1 MKYGIDNFSFNI
13 LKLVDLSLINVENN
27 SLALNDTNSEKE
39 LNIITQRAAERAFLH
54 KFEQEYFDLCFPEYN
69 MRKIAGSYG
78 WASKKN
84 STTIFVYKPSDTSQN
99 GLLYKFY
106 DSISEVVKQL
116 NIHHRTLMRYINEKA
131 VYQNKFIFSL
141 TELDS
146 SSKKDYTNSIIRVY
160 SPNSKRKATK
170 VFAYLL
176 DYSNNPTSLAYTF
189 NSQVE
194 CFTFFGISRTRC
206 NQLVNGLILD
216 NSIDFGGSRYT
227 LSLKPLL

>member
-1 MKYGIDNFSFNI
+1 MT
-13 LKLVDLSLINVENN
+13 LIQ
-27 SLALNDTNSEKE
+27 KKG
-39 LNIITQRAAERAFLH
+39 LNIITQRKAEMAFLH
-54 KFEQEYFDLCFPEYN
+54 KIEQEYFDLCFPEYN

-78 WASKKN
+78 WASKKTQN
-84 STTIFVYKPSDTSQN
+84 STTIFVYNPSDTSQN
-99 GLLYKFY
+99 GLLYKF

-116 NIHHRTLMRYINEKA
+116 NIQHRTLMRYINEKA
-131 VYQNKFIFSL
+131 VYQHKFIFSL

-146 SSKKDYTNSIIRVY
+146 SSKTDYTNSLIRIY

-216 NSIDFGGSRYT
+216 NSIEFGGSRYT

>member
-1 MKYGIDNFSFNI
+1 
-13 LKLVDLSLINVENN
+13 LINVEDYSLTVNN
-27 SLALNDTNSEKE
+27 TNSVEGF
-39 LNIITQRAAERAFLH
+39 NMITQRAAEMAFLH

-69 MRKIAGSYG
+69 MRKIAGGYG
-78 WASKKN
+78 WASKKS
-84 STTIFVYKPSDTSQN
+84 STTALWVIFFYKPSDTSKN
-99 GLLYKFY
+99 GLLYKF

-131 VYQNKFIFSL
+131 VYQHKFIFSL
-141 TELDS
+141 TELNAS
-146 SSKKDYTNSIIRVY
+146 SRKDYTNSLIRVY
-160 SPNSKRKATK
+160 SPDSKRKATK

-176 DYSNNPTSLAYTF
+176 GDSNTPTSLAYTF

-216 NSIDFGGSRYT
+216 NSIEFGGSRYT